1 MKHVS
6 GLCLIGFGVCGW
18 ESSHL
23 LLLQGMEWGNRAG
36 PSSLGFILRSL
47 PPVQISQ
54 KFLIPGLVLKSAHVP

>member
-6 GLCLIGFGVCGW
+6 GLGLVGFGVRGW
-18 ESSHL
+18 ESSH